1 MAHSVLLVRA
11 YFLPAVAAAFF
22 SVSPSSMAPSFAQAQ
37 AGFDGMWTILIV
49 TETGECDRAYRYA
62 VQIDHGRLVYDGGAG
77 VELSGTVDRSGRIA
91 ATVQRGAQGAVGTG
105 RLAGDRGRG
114 TWQGKSSS
122 SQCSGYWEAE
132 RR

>member
-1 MAHSVLLVRA
+1 MAQSVLLVRA
-11 YFLPAVAAAFF
+11 YFLLAAAAAFF
-22 SVSPSSMAPSFAQAQ
+22 SLSPSMAPSIARAQ
-37 AGFDGMWTILIV
+37 AGFDGLWTILIV
-49 TETGECDRAYRYA
+49 TEAGECDRAYRYA

-77 VELSGTVDRSGRIA
+77 VELTGTVDRSGRIA